1 MISFAVLTEARGRPA
16 GLARPFSRQPGWD
29 QTEGLLAGWS
39 RNGLPSVLLNDE
51 PTATL
56 GGLTQSVAQTVA
68 VLMDLARRCWLK
80 RRAEPALLVQPGSQW
95 PTYVEGSL
103 LKFEGYG
110 SPVRGA
116 NLGAINVSSDY
127 AARMRAFRIGDRWAS
142 FWKT

>member
-68 VLMDLARRCWLK
+68 VLMDLARRCCLSGAPSRPSWCNRGHSGRPTLK
-80 RRAEPALLVQPGSQW
+80 DRCSSLRDTAALLEVQIWGLS
-95 PTYVEGSL
+95 
-103 LKFEGYG
+103 
-110 SPVRGA
+110 
-116 NLGAINVSSDY
+116 
-127 AARMRAFRIGDRWAS
+127 M
-142 FWKT
+142 